1 MEFTFASERSVSEI
15 ADLLAAAF
23 EGYIVH
29 IPFSVSLLL
38 SLMRTEGIDLAASRI
53 IRENGSDVGIA
64 IICRRG
70 AECRVAAFGIMA
82 ADRGR
87 GLGQALVDQIILDAI
102 SRGEKRIV
110 LECIEQN
117 PAAMKLYEGKGFV
130 PRQRLVG
137 FSAATVPEVANKDL
151 KQVSI
156 AEAAYAIARANIP
169 DLPWQIS
176 PASLLQAALPNV
188 AYQLGPSH
196 AILVP
201 TANGIQLRTVVT
213 EPAAQRS
220 GHGRR
225 LIQAIAARYPG
236 QTWNVSPLWPEENVT
251 DFLTPL
257 GFTPSPISQWLM
269 DMPLPSD

>member
-1 MEFTFASERSVSEI
+1 MEFVYAHERSVDQI
-15 ADLLAAAF
+15 ADLLAASF
-23 EGYIVH
+23 EGYIVN

-53 IRENGSDVGIA
+53 IQENGKDVGIA
-64 IICRRG
+64 VICRRG
-70 AECRVAAFGIMA
+70 AESRVAAFGIITA
-82 ADRGR
+82 ARGR
-87 GLGQALVDQIILDAI
+87 GLGQALVDQIILDAK
-102 SRGEKRIV
+102 SREERRIV

-117 PAAMKLYEGKGFV
+117 PAAMRLYKGKGFV
-130 PRQRLVG
+130 RQRRLVG
-137 FSAATVPEVANKDL
+137 FSAATVPEVPNPDL

-156 AEAAYAIARANIP
+156 TEAAYAIARAHIP

-201 TANGIQLRTVVT
+201 TAGGIQLRAIVT
-213 EPAAQRS
+213 DPSAQRT

-225 LIQAIAARYPG
+225 LIQAIAAHYPT
-236 QTWNVSPLWPEENVT
+236 QSWNVSPLWPEENVT
-251 DFLTPL
+251 TFLYPL
-257 GFTPSPISQWLM
+257 GFTPIAISQWQMELRI
-269 DMPLPSD
+269 SD